1 MKKLA
6 GFVAFSAALLS
17 GPAHSADPEPM
28 FSDSFLESALPHCA
42 AENTIKQ
49 TPFSR
54 TLPSGMSGALVTVQS
69 KGAEC
74 DAQYLAIRSRAGN
87 FFFGRPWL
95 LEGAG
100 TPEQKI
106 KSFAWENFQEAV
118 TPQILAT
125 KSAEGLLNTK
135 IDQTTEY
142 GTFAIKGQVDPA
154 GTIFFPGEFRP
165 LTDDQAKHRL
175 DILAPLFP
183 LAPSSGP
190 ADAPITVVEFSDF
203 QCPSCKHATT
213 YTEPLLKA
221 LEGKVRYT
229 RIDMPLI
236 ANHPWAFSASVAGRA
251 IHRQKPELFWL
262 YKKAVYDSQADL
274 NSFTL
279 ADFARNFA
287 TDHELDLKKFDED
300 VNSAGIRSEILAG
313 IGAAMTLQVQA
324 TPSFMVNGVLVDPGR
339 DGKSLEEYIEKEL
352 AKKK

>member
-1 MKKLA
+1 MKNLA
-6 GFVAFSAALLS
+6 GIVAFTASLLS
-17 GPAHSADPEPM
+17 GPASAADPEPL
-28 FSDSFLESALPHCA
+28 FPNAFLRSALPHCA

-54 TLPSGMSGALVTVQS
+54 TLPSGMTGALVTVES
-69 KGAEC
+69 KGAAC
-74 DAQYLAIRSRAGN
+74 DGQYLAVRSRNGK

-118 TPQILAT
+118 TAQLLPS
-125 KSAEGLLNTK
+125 KSPEGLLNAK
-135 IDQTTEY
+135 VDQTTEY

-175 DILAPLFP
+175 ELLAPLFP
-183 LAPSSGP
+183 LAPSTGP
-190 ADAPITVVEFSDF
+190 ADAPISIVEFSDF

-213 YTEPLLKA
+213 FTEPLLKA
-221 LEGKVRYT
+221 LQGKVRYT
-229 RIDMPLI
+229 RIDLPLI
-236 ANHPWAFSASVAGRA
+236 ANHPWAFSAAVAGRA
-251 IHRQKPELFWL
+251 IHRQKPEAFWL
-262 YKKAVYDSQADL
+262 YKKAVYDNQADL

-287 TDHELDLKKFDED
+287 ADHELDLKKFDED
-300 VNSAGIRSEILAG
+300 VNSEKVRAEILAG
-313 IGAAMTLQVQA
+313 IGAAVTLQVQA

-339 DGKSLEEYIEKEL
+339 DGESLEEYITKEL
-352 AKKK
+352 EKK